1 MTFYLLLITKNKSKI
16 ATFTAMKTFPAFITI
31 LFLIIAC
38 QRAPS
43 QDAAADNN
51 FRDQFSQSFQY
62 ASRVLDLAKAMPAET
77 YSWRP
82 EEGVM
87 SVEEVYTHIAHY
99 NFLYLENQLDISSPD
114 DIDLD
119 NVESITGKE
128 EVVAILERSINHV
141 LETVKQMPDSKFSE
155 ETELYGRTVNGQAV
169 LLQLVTH
176 KSEHVG
182 QSIAYARMNGIVP
195 PWSR

>member
-1 MTFYLLLITKNKSKI
+1 MNYYTSTLLILLLLISCQSSSSQSS
-16 ATFTAMKTFPAFITI
+16 AT
-31 LFLIIAC
+31 
-38 QRAPS
+38 
-43 QDAAADNN
+43 DNN
-51 FRDQFSQSFQY
+51 FREQFNRSFQY
-62 ASRVLDLAKAMPAET
+62 ASRVLELAKAMPEDS
-77 YSWRP
+77 YDWRP
-82 EEGVM
+82 GEGVM

-99 NFLYLENQLDISSPD
+99 NYLYLAEQLEVPVPNDIVMEE
-114 DIDLD
+114 I
-119 NVESITGKE
+119 ESITGKQQ
-128 EVVAILERSINHV
+128 VVAILERSINHV
-141 LETVKQMPDSKFSE
+141 NDALEEMPDSKFSE

>member
-1 MTFYLLLITKNKSKI
+1 MNNYIGILSIFLLLVSCQSSSSQNS
-16 ATFTAMKTFPAFITI
+16 AT
-31 LFLIIAC
+31 
-38 QRAPS
+38 
-43 QDAAADNN
+43 DNN
-51 FRDQFSQSFQY
+51 FREQFNRSFQY
-62 ASRVLDLAKAMPAET
+62 ASRVLDLARAMPEES
-77 YSWRP
+77 YDWRP
-82 EEGVM
+82 GEGVM

-99 NFLYLENQLDISSPD
+99 NYLYLAEQLEVTVPD
-114 DIDLD
+114 DIDMEEI
-119 NVESITGKE
+119 ESISGKQQ
-128 EVVAILERSINHV
+128 VVAILERSIDHV
-141 LETVKQMPDSKFSE
+141 MQAVEAMPDSKFSA